1 MTIKIKVNEDGL
13 HHIVDDTLEENGWI
27 IVEMKDHTWELYENV
42 EWFILNPD
50 KKPFKV
56 YANHELG
63 DAIKQGQ
70 LWT

>member
-1 MTIKIKVNEDGL
+1 MIKIDQTENGL
-13 HHIVDDTLEENGWI
+13 HHIVDDVLEENGWI

-42 EWFILNPD
+42 EWYILNPE

-56 YANHELG
+56 YRNHELA

-70 LWT
+70 QWT